1 MNEVRKY
8 IFMSKYEKGKKSQNW
23 CILPPYEQNLKFCM
37 RRANYVAT
45 IFNSANILQVDLA
58 SPFKHVWNE
67 NLATM
72 WSDITFPE
80 CISDMLFEVDERN
93 DYKNDYESSD
103 GESPKEYLPVSSDS
117 EESDI
122 EYYERILK

>member
-1 MNEVRKY
+1 
-8 IFMSKYEKGKKSQNW
+8 
-23 CILPPYEQNLKFCM
+23 
-37 RRANYVAT
+37 
-45 IFNSANILQVDLA
+45 
-58 SPFKHVWNE
+58 
-67 NLATM
+67 
-72 WSDITFPE
+72 
-80 CISDMLFEVDERN
+80 MLFEVDERN

>member
-1 MNEVRKY
+1 
-8 IFMSKYEKGKKSQNW
+8 
-23 CILPPYEQNLKFCM
+23 M

-58 SPFKHVWNE
+58 SPFRHVWNE